1 MLGLFNKVCNFFK
14 QHLGCQKIS
23 QNKKNPL
30 LWLVSCCAVFRLVLK
45 LSARYRLLGEETPG
59 GPSEGGA
66 GGVPGHGGA
75 VHPAVQQHA
84 EKVRGAG
91 VQHLLHPGHA
101 QQALQ
106 LGVVSG
112 EHHQGRHLPS

>member
-1 MLGLFNKVCNFFK
+1 MVSK
-14 QHLGCQKIS
+14 
-23 QNKKNPL
+23 L
-30 LWLVSCCAVFRLVLK
+30 LPRGVSAHFEAFCSFP
-45 LSARYRLLGEETPG
+45 YRLLGEETPG

-75 VHPAVQQHA
+75 FHPAVQQHA

-91 VQHLLHPGHA
+91 IQHLLHPGHA

-112 EHHQGRHLPS
+112 QHHRGRHLPS